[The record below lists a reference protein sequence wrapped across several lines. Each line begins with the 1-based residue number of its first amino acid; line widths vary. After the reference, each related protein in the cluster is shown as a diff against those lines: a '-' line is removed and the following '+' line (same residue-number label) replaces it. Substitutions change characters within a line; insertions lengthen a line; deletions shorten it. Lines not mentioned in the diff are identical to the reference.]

1 MAMGSHGVPELTSFP
16 TDGLRGDAAVTGA
29 VPLVTVFLLRRDHG
43 IVCEHA
49 ARKFSL
55 IP

>member
-1 MAMGSHGVPELTSFP
+1 MAVGSHGVPGLTSFP
-16 TDGLRGDAAVTGA
+16 ANGLRGDAAVTGT

-49 ARKFSL
+49 ARKIRL
-55 IP
+55 IH